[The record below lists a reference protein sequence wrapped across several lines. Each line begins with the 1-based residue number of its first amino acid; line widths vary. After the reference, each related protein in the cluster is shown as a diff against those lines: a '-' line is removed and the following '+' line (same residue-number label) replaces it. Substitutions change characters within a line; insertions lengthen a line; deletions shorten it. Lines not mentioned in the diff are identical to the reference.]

1 MQSDV
6 NGKRYNERNGDLRQS
21 SPRNLLD
28 MVPTPK
34 FCRPSATVNYLLFLD
49 VPRFSTEFGK
59 RSFSYLAPTVWNG
72 LAFNI
77 GLSPTFDTFKRRL
90 KTHLFN

>member
-21 SPRNLLD
+21 SSRNLLD

-34 FCRPSATVNYLLFLD
+34 FCRPSATVNYL
-49 VPRFSTEFGK
+49 SEFGK
-59 RSFSYLAPTVWNG
+59 RSFSYLAPTVCNG